1 MSSARLAAS
10 EKARLLLPL
19 VVIVLGLAI
28 VGSARK
34 SILRVEFE
42 TADFDAA
49 NVTFCCAR
57 CSDAHRRNCHLVA
70 ARLRLVRLA
79 VAPALPRQS
88 QEDPATA
95 SSSPLGESTL
105 SGHPGEQSAERQ
117 AALPAVDNQA
127 AGRLGAFDR
136 GPAVRRLSTLSGP
149 GASAT
154 RPAERGVRPRVDAQA
169 VQLDGEVGPGAGAVR
184 GLRQAQA
191 LRRHHRQARAHQRR
205 GRAVREGRL
214 SIGASPRSISL
225 DFELYDFGLNQ
236 TLCCAYCP
244 DDSGRRCQVTVSS
257 FPVSWYRPCLAD
269 LKLPHYRDSRAM
281 ARAFRALPEDSFSA
295 EDYLAGQVPEFD
307 RERERFRVAWLAP
320 SRRQADKYQLAERLL
335 RFDRCEFV
343 GRTQRSRASDAASAL
358 LDLYAMPGDP
368 FRDVAFARYW
378 VCDRE
383 AARCDVTFL
392 RSANDLDKMLDL
404 EDSIWD

>member
-1 MSSARLAAS
+1 MIAVLLSS
-10 EKARLLLPL
+10 LLLSL
-19 VVIVLGLAI
+19 LSL
-28 VGSARK
+28 
-34 SILRVEFE
+34 L
-42 TADFDAA
+42 
-49 NVTFCCAR
+49 
-57 CSDAHRRNCHLVA
+57 
-70 ARLRLVRLA
+70 
-79 VAPALPRQS
+79 
-88 QEDPATA
+88 
-95 SSSPLGESTL
+95 SSSIG
-105 SGHPGEQSAERQ
+105 
-117 AALPAVDNQA
+117 
-127 AGRLGAFDR
+127 
-136 GPAVRRLSTLSGP
+136 
-149 GASAT
+149 
-154 RPAERGVRPRVDAQA
+154 
-169 VQLDGEVGPGAGAVR
+169 
-184 GLRQAQA
+184 
-191 LRRHHRQARAHQRR
+191 
-205 GRAVREGRL
+205 
-214 SIGASPRSISL
+214 SIGASPRNISL
-225 DFELYDFGLNQ
+225 DFELYDFGLNR

-244 DDSGRRCQVTVSS
+244 DDSGRGCRVTVSS

-281 ARAFRALPEDSFSA
+281 ARAFRVLPEDSFSA

-307 RERERFRVAWLAP
+307 RDRERFRVSWLAP